1 MAALR
6 RTLRAHSW
14 IPLVA
19 FLWGSLLPYS
29 ETHQLGQDDAACLTT
44 VGEAGSSVLK
54 ISAGTT
60 ADQGQPAH
68 CVICHLMRAMN
79 GAVAADVASLTAP
92 FLTLARYTLPDDSA
106 LIVVSAPPTSRG
118 PPAAL

>member
-1 MAALR
+1 M
-6 RTLRAHSW
+6 
-14 IPLVA
+14 A

-29 ETHQLGQDDAACLTT
+29 ETHQLGQDDAACLTS
-44 VGEAGSSVLK
+44 VSGFGSGVLK
-54 ISAGTT
+54 ISGTS

-79 GAVAADVASLTAP
+79 GAVPADVAALSAP
-92 FLTLARYTLPDDSA
+92 FLSLARHTLLDDSA
-106 LIVVSAPPTSRG
+106 LIVASAPPTSRG